1 MRAVDTSVLI
11 RLMVRDDPEQVDGA
25 ERFVAPGA
33 WISLLVLM
41 ETVWVLKSVYGLSR
55 RQIGIIVGMLAEHD
69 RITLQHEVGAEGARG
84 LRAPSIGRILRLPH
98 RRDGPQGGAHSGR
111 YVRQSHV
118 TNRRCATTLTTISG
132 SSGAAIASAS
142 AGAAG
147 PSTRC
152 RAGCAPARITW
163 RW

>member
-41 ETVWVLKSVYGLSR
+41 ETVWVLKSAYGLSR

-69 RITLQHEVGAEGARG
+69 RMTLQHEDAVQRALAAFERHPSVGFSDCLIVEAARKAG
-84 LRAPSIGRILRLPH
+84 HIPVGTFDKAMSRL
-98 RRDGPQGGAHSGR
+98 D
-111 YVRQSHV
+111 
-118 TNRRCATTLTTISG
+118 
-132 SSGAAIASAS
+132 AAQ
-142 AGAAG
+142 
-147 PSTRC
+147 RL
-152 RAGCAPARITW
+152 
-163 RW
+163 